1 MLHRPRMKAGH
12 FAGLLLSAFFML
24 TCLAPQAMA
33 WADNEEAALAESLI
47 PTQNTEH
54 QRFFDA
60 LPPEVV
66 ADLAP
71 DAADAGYGASLSA
84 NVEGTQQFDPLPIE
98 RVIPVITGVSDLD
111 TLPVVEFQVFD
122 QFGFGVEGFVQD
134 VNVEFEFTI
143 SKLVPAANGNTEF
156 WRTYMIA
163 DDQGAVGIS
172 AGAYLDGTLEDFGDG
187 NYRFIFAESLETI
200 SRGTEMFEPNL
211 THRIGMEVR
220 DPAPFGEEVRGA
232 DTSFD
237 ILPATGE
244 TEGIPTKNLVVQ
256 ENCTSCHGTETFAFH
271 GGPRQSVEQCL
282 SCHQPGKRDGGANE
296 TSIDFAFMIHGI
308 HNAQNLTMGGLVY
321 CGFGCERFGA
331 PPDDFSHVVYP
342 QSVKNCTTCHNPDNP
357 ETPQASYID
366 SKATAFKCASCH
378 DDLAYDENGLTNANR
393 NHIGLAQPNETCE
406 ACHSPDGLLQ
416 GNLAYH
422 VIDGQ
427 VAAQAFEYEFI
438 DVTNTGEGQSPLVT
452 FRVINP
458 LDGSVYDLATDPAFN
473 GQRTS
478 FNMTFGWPT
487 SDFTNV
493 ANDAGTDIIGR
504 TGGRTL
510 RVRIARSTDGLQPWV
525 TDNGDGT
532 YTVDTS
538 MAPDPVIIPSTTPPL
553 GSGQVTFEGYPAG
566 DFDFDGVYSDRVPV
580 PNVARAFAIT
590 DNSATPRRQVV
601 SLENCQTCHGISDG
615 LSFHGSNRTDSI
627 ESCVSCHNP
636 ISTDIGDRPVDP
648 DGIANGVNAAAP
660 DGLEAQTV
668 NMGYMIHAIH
678 ASSVRTNA
686 YIAAG
691 TDYSDAS
698 YSRSPAECQA
708 CHDGDTFTLP
718 LAAERLGTTNNTGA
732 TAIEDGFFPSE
743 AVARDPTDDNKISP
757 ETAACVACHDSEI
770 AISHMSIRSD
780 SPIAF
785 GNGWVA
791 NPMPATDPDTQAII
805 DAAAAE
811 NCSFC
816 HGETSFIPVSETH
829 LID

>member
-1 MLHRPRMKAGH
+1 MLQRPRMKAGY

-427 VAAQAFEYEFI
+427 VAAQRFSYNI
-438 DVTNTGEGQSPLVT
+438 LDVTNTGEGQSPIVT
-452 FRVINP
+452 FSI
-458 LDGSVYDLATDPAFN
+458 TDPTNNDFPYLIAATPEF
-473 GQRTS
+473 
-478 FNMTFGWPT
+478 T
-487 SDFTNV
+487 SDETRVVMAFAWPNRDFSNV
-493 ANDAGTDIIGR
+493 GNDAGTTASGRPVGQPIGI
-504 TGGRTL
+504 TL
-510 RVRIARSTDGLQPWV
+510 SDGSGNLPSYIV
-525 TDNGDGT
+525 HNGDGT
-532 YTVDTS
+532 YTLDT
-538 MAPDPVIIPSTTPPL
+538 ALLATPLVIATTNPPL
-553 GSGQVTFEGYPAG
+553 GSGTVMIEGHPAG
-566 DFDFDGVYSDRVPV
+566 DFDFDGIYESSVP
-580 PNVARAFAIT
+580 ATTATASFAIT
-590 DNSATPRRQVV
+590 DASPQDRPMVV
-601 SLENCQTCHGISDG
+601 DVANCQTCHNVNDG
-615 LSFHGSNRTDSI
+615 LAFHGGN
-627 ESCVSCHNP
+627 
-636 ISTDIGDRPVDP
+636 
-648 DGIANGVNAAAP
+648 
-660 DGLEAQTV
+660 
-668 NMGYMIHAIH
+668 
-678 ASSVRTNA
+678 
-686 YIAAG
+686 
-691 TDYSDAS
+691 
-698 YSRSPAECQA
+698 
-708 CHDGDTFTLP
+708 
-718 LAAERLGTTNNTGA
+718 
-732 TAIEDGFFPSE
+732 
-743 AVARDPTDDNKISP
+743 
-757 ETAACVACHDSEI
+757 
-770 AISHMSIRSD
+770 RSD
-780 SPIAF
+780 
-785 GNGWVA
+785 
-791 NPMPATDPDTQAII
+791 
-805 DAAAAE
+805 
-811 NCSFC
+811 
-816 HGETSFIPVSETH
+816 
-829 LID
+829 